1 MNRRDRTAVV
11 FLRGC
16 LSYLLLESLW
26 VKIRAGVSTDRFLE
40 LLNHWLSLGVEEAWI
55 SKLLILGE
63 AYPERAL
70 GIILGIEGGAGALL
84 ALGLWTRF
92 ASLLAGL
99 LYGLRYAIAPDGLA
113 LWVALVAAAVCVSD
127 SGKSLR
133 LFSLRQRRGENA
145 PQTNSL

>member
-1 MNRRDRTAVV
+1 MS
-11 FLRGC
+11 FLPT
-16 LSYLLLESLW
+16 
-26 VKIRAGVSTDRFLE
+26 AGVPLGEDSGRGLDRS
-40 LLNHWLSLGVEEAWI
+40 LLGTFEPLAKPRVEEAWI
-55 SKLLILGE
+55 SELLILGE

-84 ALGLWTRF
+84 ALGLWTL

-133 LFSLRQRRGENA
+133 LFSLRQRSGENA